1 MNRAW
6 VIVVV
11 PLGIIV
17 YHIIAGVVTGVRD
30 GLRARRE
37 ARP

>member
-1 MNRAW
+1 VNRAW

-17 YHIIAGVVTGVRD
+17 YHAIAGVVTGVRD
-30 GLRARRE
+30 GLRARKE
-37 ARP
+37 VKP

>member
-17 YHIIAGVVTGVRD
+17 YHTIAGVVTGVRD
-30 GLRARRE
+30 GLRARKE
-37 ARP
+37 VKP